1 LVSHNVPATSL
12 ASHAA
17 SLLVRCIWSRFSDC
31 PWRLGEHASVRS
43 QSLRVRSWSR
53 SDFTTE
59 SADLSLFSG
68 LVSDF
73 LVALFLRFSSE
84 RAECKANVSF
94 LHFPNKDSFRC
105 QQSRWSGSLLVRQ
118 GVAASAQFFVD
129 FVFLIACGLLQVKP
143 GIILESPDQ
152 KTR

>member
-1 LVSHNVPATSL
+1 
-12 ASHAA
+12 
-17 SLLVRCIWSRFSDC
+17 
-31 PWRLGEHASVRS
+31 
-43 QSLRVRSWSR
+43 VRSWSR

-118 GVAASAQFFVD
+118 GVAASAQIFRRFCFSDYLWIV
-129 FVFLIACGLLQVKP
+129 AG
-143 GIILESPDQ
+143 EARYYS
-152 KTR
+152 